1 MEGDELDTELVIQQL
16 SSPGQKAFVSTSSQN
31 KASSPLTHS
40 PWQGLTLA
48 GILVAIALIGG
59 VDVGDVVEVAEVLAA
74 VVECVDT
81 IGMK

>member
-1 MEGDELDTELVIQQL
+1 MDGDELDTGFVMQQL
-16 SSPGQKAFVSTSSQN
+16 SSPGQNAFVSTSSQN

-40 PWQGLTLA
+40 PWQALAFA
-48 GILVAIALIGG
+48 GILVAIG
-59 VDVGDVVEVAEVLAA
+59 VDAVDVVVVIEVTAA